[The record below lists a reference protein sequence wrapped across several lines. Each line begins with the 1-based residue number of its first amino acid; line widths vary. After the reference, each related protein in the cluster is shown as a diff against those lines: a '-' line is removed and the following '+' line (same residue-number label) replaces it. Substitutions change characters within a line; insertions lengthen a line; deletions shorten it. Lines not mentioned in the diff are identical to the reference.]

1 MMTYHAQK
9 GRGYGHAT
17 VLICRDAACRVGL
30 TARAELL
37 VTSVL
42 VYYVAITRLLLTML
56 LL

>member
-42 VYYVAITRLLLTML
+42 CSYYTFATDNVVTIA
-56 LL
+56 